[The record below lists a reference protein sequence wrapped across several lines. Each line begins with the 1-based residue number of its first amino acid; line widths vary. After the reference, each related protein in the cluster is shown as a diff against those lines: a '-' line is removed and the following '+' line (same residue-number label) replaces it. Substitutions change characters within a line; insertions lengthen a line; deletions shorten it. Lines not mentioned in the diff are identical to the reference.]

1 MNAWKQIPLF
11 LIAFALCSCNQP
23 SSTPSTEAPAGAEGT
38 TAESGAPNTPGA
50 APAASK
56 AIAAKPTVT
65 IPAATEIQIVLTDS
79 LNSGKNNA
87 GDEFTGSIGAP
98 VAVDGV
104 TALAKGAKVF
114 GKVVASEGSGRVK
127 GLASMRLTLTEVMV
141 NDQKV
146 PITTKPFALEAEDTK
161 KRDAGIIGGAAG
173 VGAVVGAI
181 AGGGKGAVTGA
192 VIGGSAGTGTVL
204 ATKGKEVELPSETKL
219 RFKLDQPLTVTP

>member
-1 MNAWKQIPLF
+1 MTSWKQTPLL
-11 LIAFALCSCNQP
+11 LIAFAVSSCTQP
-23 SSTPSTEAPAGAEGT
+23 TSTPPADAPAGPGS
-38 TAESGAPNTPGA
+38 TAPATGATNA
-50 APAASK
+50 APTAQSK
-56 AIAAKPTVT
+56 PIAAKPSVT
-65 IPAATEIQIVLTDS
+65 IPAATELQIVLTDS

-87 GDEFTGSIGAP
+87 GDEFTGSIGSA

-104 TALAKGAKVF
+104 TALQKGAKVF

-127 GLASMRLTLTEVMV
+127 GLASMRLTLTSVMV

-146 PITTKPFALEAEDTK
+146 AITTKPFALEAEDTK

-192 VIGGSAGTGTVL
+192 VIGGGAGTGTVL
-204 ATKGKEVELPSETKL
+204 ATKGKEIDLPSETKL